1 MNERGKAMAYLG
13 EEIKK
18 LGFGMMRL
26 PKKDG
31 KIDIET
37 TKQMVDLFMDAGFSY
52 FDTAWSYDGSE
63 EAVGEALVK
72 RYPRKSYQLA
82 TKNAA
87 WIRCK
92 TKEDAWAQ
100 LDQSLARTGAGY
112 FDFYLLHN
120 MGQER
125 TKYFEKFDMWNF
137 IREKKA
143 EGKIRH
149 IGFSCHTTPEEMDKI
164 LFEHPEVE
172 FVQLQINYADWDDPK
187 VQSRACYEMA
197 RKYGKPVIVM
207 EPVKGGML
215 ANPPEPV
222 KKIFREADSNAS
234 FASWAIRY
242 AASLDGLVTVLS
254 GMSSIEQLKDNLSY
268 MKSFSGMTKKES
280 AVIEKAQAALHEIP
294 LIPCTACN
302 YCAKVCP
309 NDIAVSASFSAMNIA
324 TLYGKEA
331 ALGELNFQL
340 NDSGKKTPDRCAQ
353 CGLCEEACPQ
363 HIAIREELKKAAAA
377 LL

>member
-1 MNERGKAMAYLG
+1 MAYLG
-13 EEIKK
+13 EDIKK

-26 PKKDG
+26 PRKDG
-31 KIDIET
+31 KIELEE

-72 RYPRKSYQLA
+72 RYPRESFQLA

-87 WIRCK
+87 WVRCK
-92 TKEDAWAQ
+92 TKEDAWSQ
-100 LDQSLARTGAGY
+100 LDTSLARTGAGY

-120 MGQER
+120 MGGER
-125 TKYFEKFDMWNF
+125 TKCFEKFDMWEF
-137 IREKKA
+137 LRQKKE

-149 IGFSCHTTPEEMDKI
+149 IGFSCHTTPEEMEQI
-164 LFEHPEVE
+164 LSEHPEVE
-172 FVQLQINYADWDDPK
+172 FVQLQINYADWDDSN

-222 KKIFREADSNAS
+222 KKVLTEADPNAS
-234 FASWAIRY
+234 FASWAVRY

-254 GMSSIEQLKDNLSY
+254 GMSSVEQMKDNLSY
-268 MKSFSGMTKKES
+268 MKSFTGMS
-280 AVIEKAQAALHEIP
+280 AQDREVIAKAQKALHEIP
-294 LIPCTACN
+294 LIPCTGCD

-309 NDIAVSASFSAMNIA
+309 NDIAISASFSAMNIN
-324 TLYGKEA
+324 TLYGREPA
-331 ALGELNFQL
+331 VGQFRMQLG
-340 NDSGKKTPDRCAQ
+340 DSGKKTPDQCAK
-353 CGLCEEACPQ
+353 CGLCEDACPQ
-363 HIAIREELKKAAAA
+363 SIAIRDELEKAAAV